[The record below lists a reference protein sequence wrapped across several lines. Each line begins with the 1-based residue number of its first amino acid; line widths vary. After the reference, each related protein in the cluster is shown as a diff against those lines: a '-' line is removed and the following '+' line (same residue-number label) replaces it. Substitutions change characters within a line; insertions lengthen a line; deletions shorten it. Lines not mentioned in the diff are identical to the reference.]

1 MIDSILNPFH
11 SIIVCLF
18 FNVVLT
24 YLVHII
30 FNSGYGHDKSSHT
43 YHLHLAGYKFIV
55 IPDAFVVHI
64 DHGVPTWRNNANK
77 TRIWVNWYSFAL
89 EKEAE
94 FGGSIAAPKLF
105 FSPEWWGS
113 AQRNKEERDKTMK
126 DTVIHV

>member
-1 MIDSILNPFH
+1 M
-11 SIIVCLF
+11 VQ
-18 FNVVLT
+18 
-24 YLVHII
+24 II

-89 EKEAE
+89 EKEAQL
-94 FGGSIAAPKLF
+94 GGSGKKIFFAPK
-105 FSPEWWGS
+105 WWGEDVVS
-113 AQRNKEERDKTMK
+113 EEEEVIMK
-126 DTVIHV
+126 K